1 MAVSK
6 EKKALAGL
14 LGLLIALVGLGVALA
29 KCRSCRVR
37 LQKMM
42 MTKMQKK
49 MPEMMNK
56 FFGKL
61 GKEDQLE
68 MATHC
73 KTMFSDIEDKLKN
86 EPT

>member
-1 MAVSK
+1 MAYST
-6 EKKALAGL
+6 EKTALAGL
-14 LGLLIALVGLGVALA
+14 LGLLISLVGLGVALA

-42 MTKMQKK
+42 MSKMQTKMPNMMQK
-49 MPEMMNK
+49 MI
-56 FFGKL
+56 GKL
-61 GKEDQLE
+61 SKEDQLE

-73 KTMFSDIEDKLKN
+73 KTMFSDMEDKLKN